1 LRILGSNGAIHDKQE
16 ILFCKYRDKMQ
27 SVFAPAA
34 VLIESSIKVVVDLIE
49 RRIKVEKKLHKSC
62 MEDV

>member
-1 LRILGSNGAIHDKQE
+1 
-16 ILFCKYRDKMQ
+16 MQ

>member
-1 LRILGSNGAIHDKQE
+1 MLSNLKEQH
-16 ILFCKYRDKMQ
+16 LLRDKYTVKQKRQ
-27 SVFAPAA
+27 SVEAPAA